1 MSMPTA
7 EEVRQKALRLAEIAD
22 ELDQLAPGLEI
33 LSPGFREVL
42 RNMSDTLS
50 DESDHLAEL
59 HQWMTGGPPPQALG
73 AFSAWL
79 RGTRRPEGR
88 MDSRSRSPARGTGR
102 QSRQS

>member
-7 EEVRQKALRLAEIAD
+7 EEVRQKALRLTEIAD

-42 RNMSDTLS
+42 RNMADTLS

-59 HQWMTGGPPPQALG
+59 HQWMTGGPPPGQVGAL
-73 AFSAWL
+73 SAWL
-79 RGTRRPEGR
+79 RGSRRAGDH
-88 MDSRSRSPARGTGR
+88 MDSRSRSPVRGAGR
-102 QSRQS
+102 QSHQS

>member
-1 MSMPTA
+1 MTMP

-42 RNMSDTLS
+42 RNMADTLS

-59 HQWMTGGPPPQALG
+59 HQWMTGGPPPGQVGAL
-73 AFSAWL
+73 SAWL
-79 RGTRRPEGR
+79 RGSRRAEGHR
-88 MDSRSRSPARGTGR
+88 DSRSRSPVPCAGR
-102 QSRQS
+102 QPRPRE